1 VKDSQGRRK
10 EESEWKRK
18 LRNKLVKGKGNEEVL
33 RGSMMVDVVEETE
46 EKEWKRKLRERLRKS
61 GGREEALASS
71 FLA

>member
-1 VKDSQGRRK
+1 MKDSQGRRK

-18 LRNKLVKGKGNEEVL
+18 LRNKLVKGKGNGEVL
-33 RGSMMVDVVEETE
+33 RGSMMVDVEETE
-46 EKEWKRKLRERLRKS
+46 EKEWKRKLREKLRKS